1 MEITLTHTGPIP
13 FDDFPDGSLFIC
25 RMCNFEK
32 NPNASHY
39 NGRIFLLRHYKSG
52 DYATLTMPGCDFGY
66 FYKGEYAKRD
76 LQELTYDAWEP
87 VTFKVKEQEAEL
99 SRNPRNQLCIRHRR
113 T

>member
-1 MEITLTHTGPIP
+1 MEITLTHSGPIP
-13 FDDFPDGSLFIC
+13 FDDYPDGSLFIC
-25 RMCNFEK
+25 RMCIEK
-32 NPNASHY
+32 THY

-87 VTFKVKEQEAEL
+87 VTFKVENNEPSSEGL
-99 SRNPRNQLCIRHRR
+99 FIG
-113 T
+113 